1 MNGITNGIRSS
12 QNLAR
17 ILSGFAELDFPKG
30 TVIDVRCE
38 NTEGAWTSVTIQIDD
53 KVLYSGHIVTPV
65 NKENE
70 WADDTEYMQRVINN
84 LLSLRNETLKEDAND
99 VFEDKD
105 PFEKE

>member
-1 MNGITNGIRSS
+1 MNDITNGIRSS

-30 TVIDVRCE
+30 TAIEVRCE
-38 NTEGAWTSVTIQIDD
+38 NTEGAWTSVTILTDD
-53 KVLYSGHIVTPV
+53 KAIYSGHIVTPV

-70 WADDTEYMQRVINN
+70 WVDDTDCMQRIINN
-84 LLSLRNETLKEDAND
+84 LLSLRNKTLKEDAND